1 MRVDAGVSHLNDS
14 DYFQMSD
21 RCYIIDKMIQE
32 ILETHPVYFGDERIR
47 KVIQNSA
54 ENLRT
59 GFQLADG
66 IGFTLQE
73 SKKNPQPDNRSRR

>member
-73 SKKNPQPDNRSRR
+73 SKKKP